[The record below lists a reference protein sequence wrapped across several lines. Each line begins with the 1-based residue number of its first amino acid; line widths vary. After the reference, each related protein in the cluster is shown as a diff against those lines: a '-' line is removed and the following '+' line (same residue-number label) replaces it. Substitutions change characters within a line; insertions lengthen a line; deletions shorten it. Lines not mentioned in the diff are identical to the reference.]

1 MDERPD
7 EQSDAIERWQR
18 WLREEGARYAARA
31 TDEETKARIEKLIEE
46 WCDLLS
52 RGWLQSIES
61 VLPNFPKA
69 CEKLLNPPP
78 PRGIDRLPIE
88 GQPIADQW
96 RDLCLWLTMTAHQIM
111 GETDSP
117 QLKRDIRAQLR
128 ALTHG
133 TQRPDT
139 FDALRSRVTKFRK
152 KAAGWSNARLE
163 TILSK

>member
-1 MDERPD
+1 MRAD
-7 EQSDAIERWQR
+7 
-18 WLREEGARYAARA
+18 AARA
-31 TDEETKARIEKLIEE
+31 QDDETKARIEKLIEE

-52 RGWLQSIES
+52 RGWLQSIER

-78 PRGIDRLPIE
+78 PRGIERFPME
-88 GQPIADQW
+88 GQPIDDQW
-96 RDLCLWLTMTAHQIM
+96 RDLCLWLTVTAHQIM

-117 QLKRDIRAQLR
+117 QLKRDIRAEFR
-128 ALTHG
+128 TLTHG

-152 KAAGWSNARLE
+152 KAAEWSNCAIGDDLVEVIGRALGR
-163 TILSK
+163 